1 MYGNWSNEVGLN
13 IVSDEKW
20 SRRRDLM
27 GIDLRSVHAFFLIFI
42 KILHILVFIQS
53 LARLNLDK
61 MSFLKKFGLGS
72 FFKFVSILSRFH
84 IQI

>member
-27 GIDLRSVHAFFLIFI
+27 GIDLRPVHVLFPD
-42 KILHILVFIQS
+42 FIQI
-53 LARLNLDK
+53 L
-61 MSFLKKFGLGS
+61 FLFYPKFS
-72 FFKFVSILSRFH
+72 
-84 IQI
+84 QIKSG